1 MQLGQS
7 TLEEAVKSAYDLR
20 SRHIHDLRELPD
32 ILKMDLQHRELV
44 RVDRAA
50 TLTFQGMARLARHV
64 IAEFV
69 VQGPKLTTENYDY
82 SAERAGV
89 VKVPLAPEYWV
100 GRVEDLKASA
110 GRDRLEG
117 FLIQVAGLPKDGS
130 QPTVTDLRDMLK
142 QVGKLLPRANE
153 DQRRPFLALNILF
166 NELTILDVAT
176 DEYGDV
182 RSRYAAEFSAPSL
195 EAMLVHLLLGTVPEW
210 PLAAHDEVHD
220 RYLKEQGKPRSLRVP
235 QSLRAGLVFGPGG
248 APSGCWTGGPRSGA
262 HHHRRRKPT
271 RA

>member
-1 MQLGQS
+1 MG
-7 TLEEAVKSAYDLR
+7 
-20 SRHIHDLRELPD
+20 
-32 ILKMDLQHRELV
+32 
-44 RVDRAA
+44 RA
-50 TLTFQGMARLARHV
+50 
-64 IAEFV
+64 
-69 VQGPKLTTENYDY
+69 EN
-82 SAERAGV
+82 
-89 VKVPLAPEYWV
+89 
-100 GRVEDLKASA
+100 LKASA

-235 QSLRAGLVFGPGG
+235 QSLRAGLSLALAERHRAAGQVDRARALITTAVENQPGHEELRQLEETID
-248 APSGCWTGGPRSGA
+248 PSKEIPWRLEIPPLHLTAIPSPQGMSGGGVALLSDVCPDR
-262 HHHRRRKPT
+262 
-271 RA
+271 